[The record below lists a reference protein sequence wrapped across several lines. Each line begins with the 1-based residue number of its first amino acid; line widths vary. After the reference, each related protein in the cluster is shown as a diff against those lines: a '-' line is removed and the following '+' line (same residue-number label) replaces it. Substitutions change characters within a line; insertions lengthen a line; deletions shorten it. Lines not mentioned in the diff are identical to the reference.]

1 MPQSFNSK
9 KNILIADDDPM
20 THRLVKG
27 FLTNIGY
34 NVTSARNGKEALEE
48 LNNRHYDLLISD
60 IEMPVLDGIELT
72 KIIKKTGRLQNLP
85 IIMISANNNIRT
97 KLEAFDAHADD
108 YVAKPFFFDE
118 LAARIKTQLRI
129 KHLQEEI
136 ADKNRILNNRNRE
149 LEDNLDLAKDIQQ
162 KLMPLDTKEI
172 NNIKVDSFYR
182 PIDKVG
188 GDIFDVI
195 PHTDGKVTVFIG
207 DVAGHGVPAA
217 FINIILRMLLH
228 SMIKKNDESYPDKLL
243 EEINN
248 EIMKYIQA
256 GEFITALIGIIDPGQ
271 NKFIYSS
278 AGNPP
283 GFIISKNGIIDNIN
297 SKGFCLGFT
306 NILNPTVHTIELNP
320 GDKIILFTDG
330 LIEVKNSGGK
340 FIGIDGIR
348 DIIKSIIKEGTCKG
362 LLTNIIDKIN
372 EYYEYEKYEDDI
384 TLLCFEIPDTSQF
397 TWSTCQI
404 DIKESIMSLTGTLS
418 TRNILPPQ
426 EIKKIST
433 ALNEAIS
440 NAIDHGNLGI
450 PDYVRSYIDD
460 SLYNKFKEK
469 RLTDPKY
476 ANKKIY
482 AMYLLED
489 NKVSFLIRDD
499 GHGFSYNK
507 VQYPTLPEN
516 LTKSYG
522 RGLAL
527 IKLIM
532 DEVSFNEKGN
542 EIRLVKYF

>member
-1 MPQSFNSK
+1 MK

-27 FLTNIGY
+27 FLSNLGY
-34 NVTSARNGKEALEE
+34 NVTSVRDGKEALEE

-60 IEMPVLDGIELT
+60 IEMPVLDGIELV
-72 KIIKKTGRLQNLP
+72 KIIKKTTSLQSLP

-108 YVAKPFFFDE
+108 YVTKPFFFDE

-129 KHLQEEI
+129 KHLQEEV

-149 LEDNLDLAKDIQQ
+149 LEDNLDLAKHIQQ
-162 KLMPLDTKEI
+162 KLMPLDTKEV
-172 NNIKVDSFYR
+172 NNIKIDSFYR
-182 PIDKVG
+182 PTDKVG

-195 PHTDGKVTVFIG
+195 PHSDGKVTVFIG

-228 SMIKKNDESYPDKLL
+228 SMIKKNDDVYPDKLL

-248 EIMKYIQA
+248 EIMKYIQT
-256 GEFITALIGIIDPGQ
+256 GDFITALIGIIDPGQ

-283 GFIISKNGIIDNIN
+283 GFIVRKNGIIDNIN

-330 LIEVKNSGGK
+330 LIEIKNSDGK
-340 FIGIDGIR
+340 FIGINGIQ
-348 DIIKSIIKEGTCKG
+348 DIIKSVIKEGSCKG
-362 LLTNIIDKIN
+362 SLTNIIDKIN
-372 EYYEYEKYEDDI
+372 KDYAYERYEDDI

-404 DIKESIMSLTGTLS
+404 DVKESIRSLTGPLS
-418 TRNILPPQ
+418 ERNILTPP
-426 EIKKIST
+426 EIKKINT
-433 ALNEAIS
+433 ALNEAFS
-440 NAIDHGNLGI
+440 NALDHGNLEI
-450 PDYVRSYIDD
+450 PDFVRTYSSDD
-460 SLYNKFKEK
+460 SIYEKFKEK

-482 AMYLLED
+482 AKYLFED
-489 NKVSFLIRDD
+489 NKVSFIIRDD
-499 GHGFSYNK
+499 GPGFSYHK
-507 VQYPTLPEN
+507 IKDPTLPEN

-532 DEVSFNEKGN
+532 DEVSFNDKGN
-542 EIRLVKYF
+542 EIRLVKIITNNP